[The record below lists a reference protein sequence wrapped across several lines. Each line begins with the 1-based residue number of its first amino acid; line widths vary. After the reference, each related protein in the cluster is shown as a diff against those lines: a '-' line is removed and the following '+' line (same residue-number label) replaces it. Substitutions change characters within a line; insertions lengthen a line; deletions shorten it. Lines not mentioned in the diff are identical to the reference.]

1 MVCLAFVLHRTTT
14 SLTCAPEQQQFTKCK
29 KPRLSPRVPK
39 SLRMYRQAEMRVPA
53 SYTQ

>member
-1 MVCLAFVLHRTTT
+1 MVCLAFVQHRTTKR
-14 SLTCAPEQQQFTKCK
+14 LTCAPEQQFTKCK
-29 KPRLSPRVPK
+29 KHRLSPPVPK